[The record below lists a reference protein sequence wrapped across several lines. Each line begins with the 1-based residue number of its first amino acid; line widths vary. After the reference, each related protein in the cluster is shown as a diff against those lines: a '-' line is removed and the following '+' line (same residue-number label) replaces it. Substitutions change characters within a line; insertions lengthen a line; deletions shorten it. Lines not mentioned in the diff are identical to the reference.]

1 LEIICNKIEDLPET
15 AKRIYDFGRQNT
27 IWLLK
32 GEMGSG
38 KTTLVK
44 EFARII
50 GTTDQVNSPSYAIV
64 NEYQSISGNPFYH
77 FDFFRAKD
85 VQEILDIGFEEYL
98 DSGNLC
104 LIEWPELVV
113 DLLPE
118 KHLIIDITIPDR
130 EKRIFNV
137 IKNE

>member
-1 LEIICNKIEDLPET
+1 MKIICNRIEDLPVT
-15 AKRIYDFGRQNT
+15 AKRIYDFGREYR

-44 EFARII
+44 EITRII

-64 NEYQSISGNPFYH
+64 NEYLANNGEKLYH

-85 VQEILDIGFEEYL
+85 VQEILDIGFEEYV
-98 DSGNLC
+98 DSGDRC
-104 LIEWPELVV
+104 LIEWPELVENF
-113 DLLPE
+113 LPD
-118 KHLIIDITIPDR
+118 KHLIIQITIPDR
-130 EKRIFNV
+130 ETRVFNV
-137 IKNE
+137 IKK